1 MGCSIHAE
9 EDVLRKM
16 GRKYS
21 DRVNKKNK
29 KKFDL
34 LVIKVSRTGDKVG
47 MSRLCEKCVMLV
59 NNISHSSGIKI
70 KNVYYSD
77 ENGDIIKTTPSKLYN
92 SDDNHITG
100 YYKNRGYKPVL
111 LCQPC

>member
-1 MGCSIHAE
+1 MGHLEKGIVYYQKGQNYGENKFKGMGCSIHAE
-9 EDVLRKM
+9 EDVIRKM

-21 DRVNKKNK
+21 DRIDKKNK

-77 ENGDIIKTTPSKLYN
+77 ENGDIIKTTPSKLY
-92 SDDNHITG
+92 
-100 YYKNRGYKPVL
+100 
-111 LCQPC
+111 